1 MVIAQQTARNII
13 LHLFKDFSATHTVTS
28 IAKELG
34 MSRVG
39 VWKTLKSLQLEKLVI
54 LTAIGK
60 GKTSTYTIKLNW
72 DNILVEKSLALY
84 LTEEAMKQRRWRF
97 NFAELENITRF
108 IILYG
113 SILHSPK
120 EANDIDLVGV
130 VSDKEDFIKFQKTT
144 YKAQITQIKKIHAID
159 FTETGFRQE
168 LMKPNR
174 AFIDAVKKGV
184 ILFGQENFIRFI
196 KNIIL

>member
-1 MVIAQQTARNII
+1 MVIAQQTARNTI

-39 VWKTLKSLQLEKLVI
+39 AWKTLKNLQSQKFVI

-60 GKTSTYTIKLNW
+60 GKTSTYTVKLNW
-72 DNILVEKSLALY
+72 DNILVEKTLALY
-84 LTEEAMKQRRWRF
+84 LTEEAIKQQRWRF
-97 NFAELENITRF
+97 NFTELENITSF
-108 IILYG
+108 LILYG

-130 VSDKEDFIKFQKTT
+130 VSKNENFISIRKVLD
-144 YKAQITQIKKIHAID
+144 KAQITQIKKIHAIN
-159 FTETGFRQE
+159 FTKTEFEQE

-184 ILFGQENFIRFI
+184 ILFGQENFIRFV
-196 KNIIL
+196 KSIIL